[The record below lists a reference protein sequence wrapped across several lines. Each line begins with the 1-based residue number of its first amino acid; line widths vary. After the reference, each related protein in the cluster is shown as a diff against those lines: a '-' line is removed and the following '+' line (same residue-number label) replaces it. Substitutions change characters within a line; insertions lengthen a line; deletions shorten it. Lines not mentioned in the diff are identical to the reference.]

1 MVTGVCRAHATRGG
15 SGTVRARPA
24 MGGGFN
30 VLQGSA
36 ARAAAV
42 ANTSALL
49 GVDGLFA
56 LQEQEDARERDARGR
71 QRLRAMLDGL
81 RRLQAG
87 LLTGAPDRDALR
99 AMAALTVGPAPA
111 DPALGALLQAASVR
125 ARVELARLEL

>member
-1 MVTGVCRAHATRGG
+1 MVTGVCRAQATRGG

-56 LQEQEDARERDARGR
+56 LQEQEDARERDTRGR
-71 QRLRAMLDGL
+71 QRL
-81 RRLQAG
+81 QAC
-87 LLTGAPDRDALR
+87 
-99 AMAALTVGPAPA
+99 
-111 DPALGALLQAASVR
+111 
-125 ARVELARLEL
+125 